1 MASNTPRLDG
11 LERNL
16 IINGAFDFWQRGTSV
31 ACNNNDDKYLAD
43 RFVIDVWAASVSA
56 TGTYS
61 RSADV
66 PTQAQ
71 SGFNSRYSLL
81 YTNTSANSNSI
92 TVRYEVEGQD
102 YQQIH
107 AKKIRVQFWV
117 KSSVAGT
124 YSLGLQNGANQN
136 RSYLTTYTIASANT
150 WQKVAIDVQLDQT
163 GTWNFNETAG
173 LSILWGAG
181 VPGFY
186 GLSALN
192 TWVSS
197 RVTGYTG
204 NTASWSTT
212 SGATF
217 QIAQVSLIPQ
227 DFTLAGASN
236 VDIPFQRAGRTIGHE
251 LAMCQRYYEAGFY
264 QSYFPGGG
272 TAYVGSSIPYAADKR
287 ATPTIAYVDGAA
299 NPGKISIISGVSGQ
313 QTALLTAI
321 VQTNLLRQMGLL
333 YVGGATAYGMIFS
346 WTSDAEL

>member
-16 IINGAFDFWQRGTSV
+16 VINGNMDFWQRGTSV
-31 ACNNNDDKYLAD
+31 ACNFNDDKYLAD
-43 RFVIDVWAASVSA
+43 RFVIDVWAASASA

-107 AKKIRVQFWV
+107 AQKIRVQFWV

-181 VPGFY
+181 VPSFY

-251 LAMCQRYYEAGFY
+251 LAMCQRYYFNSNTATIG
-264 QSYFPGGG
+264 SYAVGGG
-272 TAYVGSSIPYAADKR
+272 TYGNVSWPVPMRANPIFFVSNLVATPAPITSNSNATGVNGGQYVGQWQN
-287 ATPTIAYVDGAA
+287 TTG
-299 NPGKISIISGVSGQ
+299 GVIGYNV
-313 QTALLTAI
+313 TA
-321 VQTNLLRQMGLL
+321 
-333 YVGGATAYGMIFS
+333 
-346 WTSDAEL
+346 DAEL